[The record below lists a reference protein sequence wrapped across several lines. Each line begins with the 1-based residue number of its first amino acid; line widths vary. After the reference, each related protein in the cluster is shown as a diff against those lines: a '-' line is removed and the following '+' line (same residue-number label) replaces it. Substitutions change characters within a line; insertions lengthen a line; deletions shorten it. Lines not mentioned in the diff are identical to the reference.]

1 MIRIRTD
8 KNLGC
13 IQDRGRDVSREKTMT
28 LSKWVLGLL
37 ISTAAGAALPLPAG
51 AQEQIYVPLLT
62 YRTGPFAGSGTPIAD
77 GMHDYLEMLNQRDGG
92 IGGVKLVV
100 EECETGYDTKKGV
113 ECYES
118 TKGKGAVV
126 YNPYSTGI
134 TLQLIPKASN
144 DKIPI
149 LSMAYGL
156 SASAV
161 GNVFPWIFNPPVTY
175 WDGASAFVKHVA
187 DKEGGLDK
195 LKGKTIGLIH
205 LDAPFGKEPI
215 ALLEALAK
223 DYGFTL
229 KLYPVAAQD
238 MQNQGSVWLNIR
250 RDRPDW
256 IYLQG
261 WGAMN
266 PTAVK
271 EAVKNNYPLDKL
283 VGVWWAG
290 GDDDARAGGDGAKGY
305 KSLNFTVAG
314 TGFPVVQDIQKH
326 VVDKGLSKAPKD
338 KVGENL
344 YNRGIYNSMLIAEAI
359 RNAQALT
366 GKKAVTGED
375 VRRGL
380 ETLNITDARLKELG
394 MEGFGSPVKL
404 SCDDHNGHNKVYV
417 AQWDGTKW
425 TKGSDWM
432 EPMKDKVRPM
442 LEQAA
447 ADYAKSNAGWPQRT
461 ETCDKGS

>member
-1 MIRIRTD
+1 
-8 KNLGC
+8 
-13 IQDRGRDVSREKTMT
+13 
-28 LSKWVLGLL
+28 
-37 ISTAAGAALPLPAG
+37 
-51 AQEQIYVPLLT
+51 
-62 YRTGPFAGSGTPIAD
+62 
-77 GMHDYLEMLNQRDGG
+77 
-92 IGGVKLVV
+92 
-100 EECETGYDTKKGV
+100 
-113 ECYES
+113 
-118 TKGKGAVV
+118 
-126 YNPYSTGI
+126 
-134 TLQLIPKASN
+134 
-144 DKIPI
+144 
-149 LSMAYGL
+149 
-156 SASAV
+156 
-161 GNVFPWIFNPPVTY
+161 VFPWIFNPPVTY